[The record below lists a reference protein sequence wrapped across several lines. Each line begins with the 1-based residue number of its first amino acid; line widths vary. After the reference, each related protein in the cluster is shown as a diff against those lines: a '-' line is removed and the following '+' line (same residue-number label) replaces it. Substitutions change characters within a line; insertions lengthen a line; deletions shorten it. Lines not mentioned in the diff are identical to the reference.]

1 MSTPAEAYRLTGISP
16 KAYEHPADRAATA
29 ALGSIPMLDYVV
41 RKLIEFGYERAL
53 RQTYLGAGV
62 RLGTDQLPDIWT
74 RYQHVLGVLDMPEEY
89 DLYLTAEPVLNAMAI
104 GSGKPILVLNSGTV
118 ELLGD
123 DQLEG
128 VIAHE
133 VAHILSDHVLYRT
146 ALQILLR
153 LTWQTRLPMGAGLPL
168 MAVQYALLEWSRAT
182 ELTCDRAAAIVT
194 RDPRLVC
201 KLLMTM
207 SAGAKASDLNLDAFM
222 RQAMEYTEQGE
233 GLDRLQRLLT
243 DLRQTHSLPV
253 KRVHELLAWVREGEY
268 DRIIGGEYV
277 RRGQERPAR
286 DEAADATAHYSER
299 FKELFKEAGEHV
311 SGAGQ
316 QLSDWLRN
324 LQDGEKSSRDGS
336 KNPQ

>member
-1 MSTPAEAYRLTGISP
+1 VSTPAEAYRLPGISP

-89 DLYLTAEPVLNAMAI
+89 ALYLTAEPLLNAMAI
-104 GSGKPILVLNSGTV
+104 GAGKPIVVLNSATV

-123 DQLEG
+123 DQLEA

-146 ALQILLR
+146 ALQIILR
-153 LTWQTRLPMGAGLPL
+153 LTATARLPGVAGMPL
-168 MAVQYALLEWSRAT
+168 LAVQYALLEWSRAT

-201 KLLMTM
+201 KMLMTM
-207 SAGAKASDLNLDAFM
+207 SAGAKANDLNLDAFM
-222 RQAMEYTEQGE
+222 RQAMDYTETGE

-253 KRVHELLAWVREGEY
+253 KRVHELLAWVRDGEY
-268 DRIIGGEYV
+268 DRIVGGEYL

-286 DEAADATAHYSER
+286 EEAADAATHYSDR
-299 FKELFKEAGEHV
+299 FKDLFKEAGEHV
-311 SGAGQ
+311 NSAGQ
-316 QLSDWLRN
+316 QLSEWLRN
-324 LQDGEKSSRDGS
+324 LQDDDRSSKDGPKST
-336 KNPQ
+336 Q

>member
-1 MSTPAEAYRLTGISP
+1 VSTPAEAYRLTGISP

-29 ALGSIPMLDYVV
+29 ALASIPMLDLVV

-53 RQTYLGAGV
+53 RQTYLGASV

-89 DLYLTAEPVLNAMAI
+89 DLYLTAEPVANAMAI
-104 GSGKPILVLNSGTV
+104 GSGTPIVVVNSGTV

-123 DQLEG
+123 DQLEA
-128 VIAHE
+128 VLAHE

-153 LTWQTRLPMGAGLPL
+153 LTTTRLPMGANLPL
-168 MAVQYALLEWSRAT
+168 MAVQHALLEWSRAT

-201 KLLMTM
+201 KMLMTM
-207 SAGAKASDLNLDAFM
+207 SAGARAEDLNLDAFM
-222 RQAMEYTEQGE
+222 RQAMEYTETGE
-233 GLDRLQRLLT
+233 GFDRLQRLLT
-243 DLRQTHSLPV
+243 DMRQTHSLPV
-253 KRVHELLAWVREGEY
+253 KRVHELLAWVRDGEY
-268 DRIIGGEYV
+268 DRIVGGEYV

-286 DEAADATAHYSER
+286 EEAADAAAHYSER
-299 FKELFKEAGEHV
+299 FKDLFSEAGGHV
-311 SGAGQ
+311 NSAGQ
-316 QLSDWLRN
+316 QFSDWLRN
-324 LQDGEKSSRDGS
+324 LQDKNKPS
-336 KNPQ
+336 KGGPTDE

>member
-1 MSTPAEAYRLTGISP
+1 MSTPAEAYRLPGISP

-53 RQTYLGAGV
+53 RQTYLGASV
-62 RLGTDQLPDIWT
+62 RLGTDQLPEIWT
-74 RYQHVLGVLDMPEEY
+74 RYQHVLAVLDMPEEY
-89 DLYLTAEPVLNAMAI
+89 DLYMSAAPILNAMAV
-104 GSGKPILVLNSGTV
+104 GAGKPILVLNSSTV
-118 ELLGD
+118 DLLGD
-123 DQLEG
+123 DQLEA

-153 LTWQTRLPMGAGLPL
+153 LTATPRLPSIAGMPL

-194 RDPRLVC
+194 RDPRGVC
-201 KLLMTM
+201 KMLMTM
-207 SAGAKASDLNLDAFM
+207 SGGAKAGNLNLDAFIN
-222 RQAMEYTEQGE
+222 QAMEYTESGE

-253 KRVHELLAWVREGEY
+253 KRVHELLAWVRDGEY
-268 DRIIGGEYV
+268 DRIVSGEYV
-277 RRGQERPAR
+277 RRGHERPAR
-286 DEAADATAHYSER
+286 EEAADAAAHYSER
-299 FKELFKEAGEHV
+299 FKDLFKEAGEHV

-316 QLSDWLRN
+316 QLSDWLRS
-324 LQDGEKSSRDGS
+324 LQDEDKPKKS
-336 KNPQ
+336 

>member
-16 KAYEHPADRAATA
+16 RAYEHPADRAATA

-62 RLGTDQLPDIWT
+62 RLGTDQLPGIWT

-89 DLYLTAEPVLNAMAI
+89 DLYLTAEPVLNAMAV

-243 DLRQTHSLPV
+243 DLRQTHALPV

-286 DEAADATAHYSER
+286 EEAADATAHYSER

-324 LQDGEKSSRDGS
+324 LQDGEKSSKDGS